1 MRERQEKI
9 PYLYIKDKFSRLDPG
24 ALCAGKKV
32 DYDPARGLIG
42 VKLLG
47 EDYQVSHPGGEVY
60 APDGR
65 EVASY
70 VLKTILLRYLVNGRG
85 AEPSGRFISF
95 RELQDGHLFYPAF
108 YSRTVRRLAGLSQE
122 PERLLSLPP
131 VLQRLPYGD
140 LAFAFAF
147 LPDVIFA
154 FILYRGDE
162 EFPAGANILMD
173 SNIEAYFTAEDIAV
187 VADVAVDYFLGG
199 GRISPQAGLYGPVPA
214 AGTKMEQE

>member
-1 MRERQEKI
+1 MREHQEKI
-9 PYLYIKDKFSRLDPG
+9 PYLYIKEKFGRLDLA

-32 DYDPARGLIG
+32 DCDPAHGTVK

-47 EDYQVSHPGGEVY
+47 EDYKISHPGGEVY
-60 APDGR
+60 APGSR
-65 EVASY
+65 EVTSY

-85 AEPSGRFISF
+85 TGPTGCYISF

-108 YSRTVRRLAGLSQE
+108 YHRTVRRLAQLSLQ

-131 VLQRLPYGD
+131 VLRRLPYGD
-140 LAFAFAF
+140 LSFAFTF

-154 FILYRGDE
+154 FIFYRGDE
-162 EFPAGANILMD
+162 EFPPGANILMD

-187 VADVAVDYFLGG
+187 VADGAVDYFQSGG
-199 GRISPQAGLYGPVPA
+199 KISPQAGLYDNLG
-214 AGTKMEQE
+214 